1 LNNQL
6 NSLLVCDGVGVGK
19 TISSGYALWYFSKI
33 RQVPSLIV
41 CPPILI
47 EKWRFELKNRFGL
60 NTILATTKDGF
71 ELMQEE
77 LTRPHTDSCNIYIT
91 SYSLLS
97 RENTLPVAKLGL
109 TLFDEVH
116 YLRNPETKAYAN
128 AKNIAKDSE
137 FRLGLSATPIN
148 NSISDLAAIMSI
160 LIPQIEFPAT
170 DDFLKDYWNSTS
182 LSNNLSSFITRFD
195 KEQISEHFTTRDIET
210 INIQFPPEYMTWVN
224 QEIEKNSLQKG
235 HDNLLSKIVYYRMA
249 ASSPS
254 AFCKSISST
263 PPLGGFEDP
272 KLQKLLEL
280 LSTKKNERWL
290 IFTEF
295 KETARN
301 LERLITDRLVLS
313 LSGDSTPEE
322 REAYTNIF
330 VTNNSS
336 VMIMTPVGSE
346 GLDFQVCSNLVNF
359 DLHWNPMKIEQ
370 RIGRID
376 RIGQQSD
383 KISIY
388 NFLVSGSIDENI
400 LDTISRKMNIIEGS
414 FAEIMPIIE
423 KTWEGASMVDEE
435 IINLE
440 LKKATELQKSL
451 DLLFAFR
458 GLDLDITG
466 TISDENCDIEQW
478 YQHNWLEGLPWQN
491 DCRDWTS
498 KVRSNSLKLNQNL
511 NAYNHI

>member
-1 LNNQL
+1 
-6 NSLLVCDGVGVGK
+6 
-19 TISSGYALWYFSKI
+19 
-33 RQVPSLIV
+33 
-41 CPPILI
+41 
-47 EKWRFELKNRFGL
+47 
-60 NTILATTKDGF
+60 
-71 ELMQEE
+71 
-77 LTRPHTDSCNIYIT
+77 
-91 SYSLLS
+91 
-97 RENTLPVAKLGL
+97 
-109 TLFDEVH
+109 
-116 YLRNPETKAYAN
+116 
-128 AKNIAKDSE
+128 
-137 FRLGLSATPIN
+137 
-148 NSISDLAAIMSI
+148 
-160 LIPQIEFPAT
+160 
-170 DDFLKDYWNSTS
+170 
-182 LSNNLSSFITRFD
+182 
-195 KEQISEHFTTRDIET
+195 
-210 INIQFPPEYMTWVN
+210 
-224 QEIEKNSLQKG
+224 
-235 HDNLLSKIVYYRMA
+235 
-249 ASSPS
+249 
-254 AFCKSISST
+254 
-263 PPLGGFEDP
+263 
-272 KLQKLLEL
+272 
-280 LSTKKNERWL
+280 
-290 IFTEF
+290 
-295 KETARN
+295 
-301 LERLITDRLVLS
+301 
-313 LSGDSTPEE
+313 
-322 REAYTNIF
+322 
-330 VTNNSS
+330 
-336 VMIMTPVGSE
+336 
-346 GLDFQVCSNLVNF
+346 
-359 DLHWNPMKIEQ
+359 MKIEQ